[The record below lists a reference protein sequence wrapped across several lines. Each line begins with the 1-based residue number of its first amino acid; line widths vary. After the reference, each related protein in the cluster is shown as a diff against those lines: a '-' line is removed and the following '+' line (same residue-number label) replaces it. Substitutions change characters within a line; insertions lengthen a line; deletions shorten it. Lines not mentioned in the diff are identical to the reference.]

1 MKSLSRALGRTLAAL
16 TVVTNCCTSGP
27 DDPDTALDG
36 RGASQGGRGASEGGD
51 GASEEGG
58 GGASEGGRGETTGGR
73 RAQSNGGSRPAGD
86 GGSSGADEAG
96 GESGNV
102 GGSPGDDPSAGA
114 SGDVDASGGDAN
126 GGTPS
131 GGNANGGGTPSDG
144 GTPSG
149 GGTSSGGSSTGG
161 GIPSGGFPSVDGCS
175 TGRFWDP
182 AGSDGLAAEGP
193 WMNPGRMCQSCHREE
208 TGQDVVEIGGTVYSS
223 LHEQDLCYGVD
234 GTSINAEVVVTD
246 NEGEVFR
253 LPVGPTGN
261 FSLLLEG
268 APRVQ
273 LPITGA
279 KVVVGDR
286 EREMTYHPNVAD
298 CNYCHTREGRN
309 GAPGRIFLP

>member
-1 MKSLSRALGRTLAAL
+1 MESLSRALGRTLAVLA
-16 TVVTNCCTSGP
+16 VVTTCCTGGP

-36 RGASQGGRGASEGGD
+36 RGAS
-51 GASEEGG
+51 EGG
-58 GGASEGGRGETTGGR
+58 GGASEGGRAETTGGR

-86 GGSSGADEAG
+86 GGSSGAHEAG
-96 GESGNV
+96 GESGSV

-114 SGDVDASGGDAN
+114 SGDVDASGGN
-126 GGTPS
+126 TS
-131 GGNANGGGTPSDG
+131 GGNT
-144 GTPSG
+144 SG
-149 GGTSSGGSSTGG
+149 GGSSTGG

-193 WMNPGRMCQSCHREE
+193 WMNPGRMCQTCHREE
-208 TGQDVVEIGGTVYSS
+208 TGGDVVEIGGTVYPS
-223 LHEQDLCYGVD
+223 LDEQDLCYGVD

-268 APRVQ
+268 ARKVQ
-273 LPITGA
+273 LPISA

-286 EREMTYHPNVAD
+286 ERVMTYHPNVAD
-298 CNYCHTREGRN
+298 CNYCHTREGLN